1 MKKYFLGICIVIAT
15 LIYVWGNR
23 WEVTNLHTM
32 AAVLKYNKIM
42 NNEEKKSF
50 DEYMPLVSEW
60 MQTKYCN
67 RKG

>member
-32 AAVLKYNKIM
+32 AAVLKYNKITGDAYI
-42 NNEEKKSF
+42 SF
-50 DEYMPLVSEW
+50 AAPKEW
-60 MQTKYCN
+60 IEIDD
-67 RKG
+67 